1 MRLQN
6 LALPESEM
14 DSGRDRVH
22 RTAPGLNMNPC
33 SSPTLDE
40 SVRPHA
46 SQIGLRQILA
56 RVPDSDSYRVAL
68 VSSTEPMP
76 ADHSAS
82 PASAHHIL
90 FLPLTWKDISV
101 LMPRGYGNTALV
113 ANAGGVR
120 FGDVHVDLYLMQ
132 VVRRGKVVELTAQEF
147 KVLKFMVLN
156 PNRAI
161 SRDELLN
168 EAWGYENYP
177 CTRTVDSHVWRL
189 RRKLE
194 SDPRNPHHFR
204 KVSRVGYKFV
214 P

>member
-1 MRLQN
+1 MLQN
-6 LALPESEM
+6 VALPEDEMNSGLDRMHPTTPGMDIAPLSPPPSE
-14 DSGRDRVH
+14 DGVG
-22 RTAPGLNMNPC
+22 T
-33 SSPTLDE
+33 
-40 SVRPHA
+40 HA
-46 SQIGLRQILA
+46 SQIRLRQLLA
-56 RVPDSDSYRVAL
+56 NVPDSDRYQVAL
-68 VSSTEPMP
+68 VSSTEQVS

-82 PASAHHIL
+82 PPSAHQIL

-101 LMPRGYGNTALV
+101 LMPTGNRNIELV
-113 ANAGGVR
+113 PKPDGVR
-120 FGDVHVDLYLMQ
+120 FGDVHVDLYRMQ

-168 EAWGYENYP
+168 QAWGYENYP

-194 SDPRNPHHFR
+194 LEPSNPLHFR
-204 KVSRVGYKFV
+204 TISRVGYKFV